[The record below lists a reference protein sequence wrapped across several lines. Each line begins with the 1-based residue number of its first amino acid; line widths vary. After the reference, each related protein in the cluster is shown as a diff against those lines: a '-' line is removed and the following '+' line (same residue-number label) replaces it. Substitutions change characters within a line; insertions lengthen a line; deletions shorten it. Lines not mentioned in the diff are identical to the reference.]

1 MAAQVYS
8 HSRSRFVAKLL
19 QLHLH
24 YRISSSSV
32 ERERI
37 PGGCSGVLPDRLPG
51 GASALRAA
59 YPDGCSA
66 LLGRR
71 IYGSK
76 VLVREGDLA
85 GVSPYMLLAFQ
96 VFGLAL
102 RGGYSVG
109 LTGRAMLDEASAGTC
124 CTQCVRACPT
134 DVLEMAKMAS
144 NKAGAVATS
153 PRTEDCSG
161 CEGCCSACPTDSL
174 SVRVYLRDEPTRSM
188 GLGCSSKPESE

>member
-1 MAAQVYS
+1 M
-8 HSRSRFVAKLL
+8 
-19 QLHLH
+19 
-24 YRISSSSV
+24 
-32 ERERI
+32 
-37 PGGCSGVLPDRLPG
+37 
-51 GASALRAA
+51 A

-109 LTGRAMLDEASAGTC
+109 LTGRAMLDEASSGTC
-124 CTQCVRACPT
+124 STKISGS
-134 DVLEMAKMAS
+134 MAL
-144 NKAGAVATS
+144 AVALGTDLPFMLS
-153 PRTEDCSG
+153 EKQRG
-161 CEGCCSACPTDSL
+161 CRSRLFGVEGI
-174 SVRVYLRDEPTRSM
+174 RD
-188 GLGCSSKPESE
+188 